1 MHDSTG
7 APLESPLCPLS
18 ARIGELTLTFRVVD
32 GEPVGAKFPT
42 ELDDVTIDD
51 PSELPV
57 RFLVVSLPALASQ
70 VPR

>member
-1 MHDSTG
+1 
-7 APLESPLCPLS
+7 LS